1 MEHASFLINMEHLEV
16 AKLYL
21 FGSVKFLDLLLLL
34 MVIDVVTGILK
45 AIQNKELRSRVSLI
59 GYARKIGIFGIIIL
73 ANVIDVALELNGM
86 VVTATVVFY
95 LLNEALSI
103 VENAAQIGLPIPTII
118 KDKLR
123 DFEKEEEEREQ

>member
-1 MEHASFLINMEHLEV
+1 MDTLIVNLHHLEA

-34 MVIDVVTGILK
+34 MAIDVVTGILK

-123 DFEKEEEEREQ
+123 DFEKEEERE